1 MTNLNV
7 LRFSKNGRS
16 AEPEIDR
23 LGDEDGSFASSDP
36 QSLAWRIASDT
47 INQLIELRLL
57 AADIAP
63 RHLAAYRAHLAEST
77 ESLSILH
84 FVFPVESELAGVQ
97 KRLAALASAPAWE
110 IAERIL
116 PPAQFYKA
124 YPAIGDACWQSG
136 SVILDA
142 KAPATFTTA
151 SVNPV
156 AGKSLAA
163 WIRSGLSLGT
173 DDQRSPFCFHV
184 TIPPQQW
191 GSIARTHFGGEAQ
204 RGEAATEF
212 SFAKASADA
221 SSSSSSSNEPEKF
234 RNRTE
239 LSKLSAAP
247 LD

>member
-1 MTNLNV
+1 MTAMNV

-16 AEPEIDR
+16 PEPELDGFG
-23 LGDEDGSFASSDP
+23 GDDGSFAPSDP

-47 INQLIELRLL
+47 INQLIELQLVAAGAAPRLL
-57 AADIAP
+57 AA
-63 RHLAAYRAHLAEST
+63 YRKYLAEPSQ
-77 ESLSILH
+77 SLSFLP
-84 FVFPVESELAGVQ
+84 FAFPVESELAGVQ
-97 KRLAALASAPAWE
+97 KRLAALASAPVWE

-124 YPAIGDACWQSG
+124 YPAIADACRQSG

-142 KAPATFTTA
+142 AAPATITSA

-156 AGKSLAA
+156 AGKSLAM

-191 GSIARTHFGGEAQ
+191 SSIVRTHFGAEA
-204 RGEAATEF
+204 
-212 SFAKASADA
+212 KCP
-221 SSSSSSSNEPEKF
+221 SN
-234 RNRTE
+234 
-239 LSKLSAAP
+239 
-247 LD
+247 